1 MPPSPLV
8 VPASALPAARLA
20 RVVATSGSGGTSP
33 PRAAPRR
40 GRRGKPGFSRR
51 SAIKKSFHQEQ
62 VVFSTPVPADPSVAV
77 IGGGASGL
85 ACASALAARGVRAVV
100 FDTGMHGLGGRM
112 ATRVL
117 DGDGEQ
123 LVFDHA
129 AQFFTAS
136 DERFQ
141 RLADEWLGKGLVRE
155 WRGLI
160 SELESCGRFRPIPSS
175 RPRYIGVDG
184 MRPLADAMLPES
196 DLIKVVRPCWI
207 SKLEPFNG
215 LWRLFEN
222 DKPRGEYDA
231 IVIAHNGKCASRLL
245 STSGLPLLT
254 KQMKRLEL
262 SSVWAL
268 LAAFEDPLPIP
279 QKDSHGAFEGAFV
292 RDVDSLSWMGN
303 NTRKL
308 FPMQTGTPECWTF
321 FSTAA
326 YGRRNKVP
334 QENIP
339 KVTAEKVKEDMLGG
353 VEHAL
358 GLPKGSLQQPIYT
371 RVQLWG
377 AALPMNTPGVPCIFD
392 PHGRAGIC
400 GDWLT
405 GSSIEAAVLSG
416 MSLANHIADYFAS
429 HGERPDEFAIGLHEK
444 LNQIE
449 GHDIGQFPGLDFQ
462 KPQVAEAQLT
472 PSI

>member
-1 MPPSPLV
+1 M
-8 VPASALPAARLA
+8 
-20 RVVATSGSGGTSP
+20 
-33 PRAAPRR
+33 
-40 GRRGKPGFSRR
+40 
-51 SAIKKSFHQEQ
+51 
-62 VVFSTPVPADPSVAV
+62 
-77 IGGGASGL
+77 
-85 ACASALAARGVRAVV
+85 
-100 FDTGMHGLGGRM
+100 
-112 ATRVL
+112 
-117 DGDGEQ
+117 
-123 LVFDHA
+123 
-129 AQFFTAS
+129 
-136 DERFQ
+136 
-141 RLADEWLGKGLVRE
+141 
-155 WRGLI
+155 
-160 SELESCGRFRPIPSS
+160 
-175 RPRYIGVDG
+175 
-184 MRPLADAMLPES
+184 
-196 DLIKVVRPCWI
+196 IKVVRPCWI

-222 DKPRGEYDA
+222 EKPRGEYDA
-231 IVIAHNGKCASRLL
+231 IVIAHNGKCANRLL

-279 QKDSHGAFEGAFV
+279 HNDSRGVFEGAFV

-326 YGRRNKVP
+326 YGKRNKVP

-358 GLPKGSLQQPIYT
+358 GLAKGSFQQPIYT

-392 PHGRAGIC
+392 PLGRAGIC

-405 GSSIEAAVLSG
+405 GSSIEAAILSG
-416 MSLANHIADYFAS
+416 TSLANHIANYFVS
-429 HGERPDEFAIGLHEK
+429 HCERPEEFAIGLHEN
-444 LNQIE
+444 LNQVE
-449 GHDIGQFPGLDFQ
+449 GHDIGQFPGIDSQ
-462 KPQVAEAQLT
+462 KPRVAQAQKSLVPQAQLT